1 MALYIDKKYINLVS
15 SMLPKFKWKKETLA
29 NCRCVICGDSTKSK
43 GKARG
48 YFFVKNNSFFYKCH
62 NCGAGLSVYNFL
74 QHVSPTLCKDYSME
88 RFCAGENRG
97 NFKKPTKED
106 LYPISAI
113 RPKSYNFQY
122 LVDLPEEH
130 KAVQYVIDR
139 KIPKEKWDDIG
150 YTDDMGKLAEEFDES
165 YKDRFSKEDRL
176 VVVIRN
182 SSGICGFQCRTF
194 SQKTKKGMKY
204 FTLKRE
210 KELCYYGLDKVDLT
224 KKFYILEGP
233 INSMFIPNAIATLG
247 SSNFTQVHE
256 KIDDTN
262 AVYVL
267 DNEPYKKETVQLL
280 EKLINMKKTVC
291 IFPENI
297 TEKDINDMVSAGLDA
312 KKLIDQNTYS
322 DLKAKLVL
330 TKWKKTMI

>member
-1 MALYIDKKYINLVS
+1 
-15 SMLPKFKWKKETLA
+15 
-29 NCRCVICGDSTKSK
+29 
-43 GKARG
+43 
-48 YFFVKNNSFFYKCH
+48 
-62 NCGAGLSVYNFL
+62 
-74 QHVSPTLCKDYSME
+74 ME

-97 NFKKPTKED
+97 NFKKPTQED

-194 SQKTKKGMKY
+194 SKKTKRGMKY
-204 FTLKRE
+204 FTLKKE

-233 INSMFIPNAIATLG
+233 INSMFIQNAIATLG